1 MQSTLQL
8 QIRPLISS
16 LGSLEKVIQIQEDRR
31 ENNLA
36 RPSPAPSSSIH
47 WTYEKIESI
56 VQDSLVQKY
65 PHLSD
70 TVTSVTVDNLMI
82 QQREYLLN
90 EINRQQNELRR
101 ETELTEREFLIG
113 IKKRYEEK
121 FQELNGGIR
130 ETRYGTVSCRS
141 SLDLPNSCSLSL
153 SLSQRP
159 FASKPVS
166 PQRSNNKYCEDDLEE
181 S

>member
-1 MQSTLQL
+1 
-8 QIRPLISS
+8 
-16 LGSLEKVIQIQEDRR
+16 
-31 ENNLA
+31 
-36 RPSPAPSSSIH
+36 
-47 WTYEKIESI
+47 
-56 VQDSLVQKY
+56 
-65 PHLSD
+65 
-70 TVTSVTVDNLMI
+70 MI

-130 ETRYGTVSCRS
+130 ETRYGTLRCRS
-141 SLDLPNSCSLSL
+141 SLDLPNSRSLSL
-153 SLSQRP
+153 SLSLSLSSQRP
-159 FASKPVS
+159 FSSKPVS